1 MADVIRL
8 LPDVVANQIAAG
20 EVIQRPSSV
29 VKELMENSVDA
40 GADAIEVWVTDAG
53 KTNIQ
58 VVDNGRGMSE
68 TDARLSFE
76 RHATSKIRTAADLF
90 ALHTMGFRGEALA
103 SIVAVAQVEL
113 KTRTKED
120 DLGVWMYLEASKLVE
135 QKAVACKIGSSF
147 SIKNLFFNVPARRR
161 FLKSDATELNNIM
174 TEFER
179 VALIHP
185 EIGFTFHR
193 DESLVMDLRPSSFR
207 KRITSLF
214 GNNLDKQLLPVQVE
228 TSLIKIDGFVGN
240 PESARTK
247 GARQFFF
254 VNHRYMKH
262 QYFNRAVMAAFD
274 KLIPSD
280 KQVPYFLCLE
290 VDPGKIDVNI
300 HPTKTEIK
308 FEDDQ
313 AIWKILLAAVKE
325 SLGRFNVA
333 PSMDFTDENVLEIPV
348 FNPTTPVASPQIEYD
363 RSYTPFQDTPRTSSS
378 RNYAPDRWED
388 LYASLKKTTSTA
400 VNQVQEVVQP
410 LFDEPKSEPTTEP
423 VEKDTAVYFQYRGKY
438 IFTTVR
444 SGLMMIDQNRASL
457 RIAYDRFMKQI
468 KQHSVVVQGLLFPDI
483 LQVPVG
489 KSVVFSEHLS
499 EMATVGF
506 DIESMGGGR
515 FAVNGVP
522 AGTEK
527 QDILL
532 LVQEVYELF
541 INNAGTSLDKI
552 YHQVALTLA
561 RRNLLP
567 NGQTLNNEEMKKLVD
582 DLFLCE
588 IPNYTPDGKLVL
600 TIIGNEKIE
609 SLLH

>member
-193 DESLVMDLRPSSFR
+193 DETLVMDLRPSSFR

-214 GNNLDKQLLPVQVE
+214 GNSLDKQLLPVQVE

-423 VEKDTAVYFQYRGKY
+423 VEKDTAVYFQYRAKY

-468 KQHSVVVQGLLFPDI
+468 KQHSVVVQGLLFPEI

-541 INNAGTSLDKI
+541 INNAGTALDKI

>member
-120 DLGVWMYLEASKLVE
+120 DLGVWMYLEASKLIE

-193 DESLVMDLRPSSFR
+193 DETLVMDLRPSSFR

-388 LYASLKKTTSTA
+388 LYASLKKTTLTA

-468 KQHSVVVQGLLFPDI
+468 KQHSVVVQGLLFPEI

-541 INNAGTSLDKI
+541 INNAGTALDKI

>member
-120 DLGVWMYLEASKLVE
+120 DLGVWMYLEASKLIE

-468 KQHSVVVQGLLFPDI
+468 KQHSVVVQGLLFPEI

-541 INNAGTSLDKI
+541 INNAGTALDKI

>member
-468 KQHSVVVQGLLFPDI
+468 KQHSVVVQGLLFPEI

-541 INNAGTSLDKI
+541 INNAGTALDKI

>member
-120 DLGVWMYLEASKLVE
+120 DLGVWMYLEASKKKE

-193 DESLVMDLRPSSFR
+193 DETLVMDLRPSSFR

-214 GNNLDKQLLPVQVE
+214 GNSLDKQLLPVQVE

-423 VEKDTAVYFQYRGKY
+423 VEKDTAVYFQYRAKY

-468 KQHSVVVQGLLFPDI
+468 KQHSVVVQGLLFPEI

-541 INNAGTSLDKI
+541 INNAGTALDKI

>member
-161 FLKSDATELNNIM
+161 FLKSNATELNNIM

-193 DESLVMDLRPSSFR
+193 DETLVMDLRPSSFR

-214 GNNLDKQLLPVQVE
+214 GNSLDKQLLPVQVE

-423 VEKDTAVYFQYRGKY
+423 VEKDTAVYFQYRAKY

-468 KQHSVVVQGLLFPDI
+468 KQHSVVVQGLLFPEI

-541 INNAGTSLDKI
+541 INNAGTALDKI
-552 YHQVALTLA
+552 YHQVALSLA

>member
-214 GNNLDKQLLPVQVE
+214 GNSLDKQLLPVQVE

-410 LFDEPKSEPTTEP
+410 LFDEPKSEPKTEP

-468 KQHSVVVQGLLFPDI
+468 KQHSVVVQGLLFPEI

-541 INNAGTSLDKI
+541 INNAGTALDKI

>member
-90 ALHTMGFRGEALA
+90 ALHTMGFRGEVLA
-103 SIVAVAQVEL
+103 SIVAGGQVEL
-113 KTRTKED
+113 KTRIKDD

-193 DESLVMDLRPSSFR
+193 DETLVMDLRPSSFR

-280 KQVPYFLCLE
+280 KQVPYFLCFE
-290 VDPGKIDVNI
+290 VDPSKIDVNI

-410 LFDEPKSEPTTEP
+410 LFDEPKSDPTTEP

-468 KQHSVVVQGLLFPDI
+468 KQHSVVVQGLLFPEI

-541 INNAGTSLDKI
+541 INNAGTALDKI

>member
-214 GNNLDKQLLPVQVE
+214 GNSLDKQLLPVQVE

-468 KQHSVVVQGLLFPDI
+468 KQHSVVVQGLLFPEI

-541 INNAGTSLDKI
+541 INNAGTALDKI
-552 YHQVALTLA
+552 YHQVALSLA

>member
-193 DESLVMDLRPSSFR
+193 DETLVMDLRPSSFR

-214 GNNLDKQLLPVQVE
+214 GNSLDKQLLPVQVE

-280 KQVPYFLCLE
+280 KQVPYFLCFE
-290 VDPGKIDVNI
+290 VDPSKIDVNI

-468 KQHSVVVQGLLFPDI
+468 KQHSVVVQGLLFPEI

-541 INNAGTSLDKI
+541 INNAGTALDKI

>member
-193 DESLVMDLRPSSFR
+193 DETLVMDLRPSSFR

-228 TSLIKIDGFVGN
+228 
-240 PESARTK
+240 
-247 GARQFFF
+247 
-254 VNHRYMKH
+254 
-262 QYFNRAVMAAFD
+262 
-274 KLIPSD
+274 
-280 KQVPYFLCLE
+280 
-290 VDPGKIDVNI
+290 
-300 HPTKTEIK
+300 
-308 FEDDQ
+308 
-313 AIWKILLAAVKE
+313 
-325 SLGRFNVA
+325 
-333 PSMDFTDENVLEIPV
+333 
-348 FNPTTPVASPQIEYD
+348 
-363 RSYTPFQDTPRTSSS
+363 
-378 RNYAPDRWED
+378 NY
-388 LYASLKKTTSTA
+388 L
-400 VNQVQEVVQP
+400 
-410 LFDEPKSEPTTEP
+410 
-423 VEKDTAVYFQYRGKY
+423 
-438 IFTTVR
+438 
-444 SGLMMIDQNRASL
+444 
-457 RIAYDRFMKQI
+457 
-468 KQHSVVVQGLLFPDI
+468 
-483 LQVPVG
+483 
-489 KSVVFSEHLS
+489 
-499 EMATVGF
+499 
-506 DIESMGGGR
+506 
-515 FAVNGVP
+515 
-522 AGTEK
+522 
-527 QDILL
+527 
-532 LVQEVYELF
+532 
-541 INNAGTSLDKI
+541 
-552 YHQVALTLA
+552 
-561 RRNLLP
+561 
-567 NGQTLNNEEMKKLVD
+567 
-582 DLFLCE
+582 
-588 IPNYTPDGKLVL
+588 
-600 TIIGNEKIE
+600 
-609 SLLH
+609 

>member
-120 DLGVWMYLEASKLVE
+120 DLGVWMYLEASKLIE

-214 GNNLDKQLLPVQVE
+214 GNSLDKQLLPVQVE

-348 FNPTTPVASPQIEYD
+348 FNPTAPVASPQIEYD
-363 RSYTPFQDTPRTSSS
+363 RNYTPFQDTPRTSSS

-468 KQHSVVVQGLLFPDI
+468 KQHSVVVQGLLFPEI

-541 INNAGTSLDKI
+541 INNAGTALDKI

>member
-161 FLKSDATELNNIM
+161 FLKSNATELNNIM

-193 DESLVMDLRPSSFR
+193 DETLVMDLRPSSFR

-348 FNPTTPVASPQIEYD
+348 FDPTTPVASPQIEYD

-468 KQHSVVVQGLLFPDI
+468 KQHSVVVQGLLFPEI

-499 EMATVGF
+499 EMATVGS

-515 FAVNGVP
+515 FALNGVP
-522 AGTEK
+522 ARTEK

-541 INNAGTSLDKI
+541 INNAGTALDKI

>member
-120 DLGVWMYLEASKLVE
+120 DLGVWMYLEASKLIE

-214 GNNLDKQLLPVQVE
+214 GNSLDKQLLPVQVE

-348 FNPTTPVASPQIEYD
+348 FNPTAPVASPQIEYD
-363 RSYTPFQDTPRTSSS
+363 RNYTPFQDTPRTSSS

-388 LYASLKKTTSTA
+388 LYASLKKTTLTA

-468 KQHSVVVQGLLFPDI
+468 KQHSVVVQGLLFPEI

-489 KSVVFSEHLS
+489 KSVVFSEHLP

-541 INNAGTSLDKI
+541 INNAGTALDKI

>member
-161 FLKSDATELNNIM
+161 FLKSDATEHNNIM

-193 DESLVMDLRPSSFR
+193 DETLVMDLRPSSFR

-214 GNNLDKQLLPVQVE
+214 GNSLDKQLLPVQVE
-228 TSLIKIDGFVGN
+228 TSLIKIDGFVGH

-468 KQHSVVVQGLLFPDI
+468 KQHSVVVQGLLFPEI

-541 INNAGTSLDKI
+541 INNAGTALDKI

>member
-193 DESLVMDLRPSSFR
+193 DETLVMDLRPSSFR

-214 GNNLDKQLLPVQVE
+214 GNSLDKQLLPVQVE

-348 FNPTTPVASPQIEYD
+348 FNPTAPVASPQIEYD
-363 RSYTPFQDTPRTSSS
+363 RNYTPFQDTPRTSSS

-410 LFDEPKSEPTTEP
+410 LFDEPKSDPTTEP

-468 KQHSVVVQGLLFPDI
+468 KQHSVVVQGLLFPEI

-541 INNAGTSLDKI
+541 INNAGTALDKI
-552 YHQVALTLA
+552 YHQVALSLA

>member
-214 GNNLDKQLLPVQVE
+214 GNSLDKQLLPVQVE

-348 FNPTTPVASPQIEYD
+348 FNPTAPVASPQIEYD
-363 RSYTPFQDTPRTSSS
+363 RNYTPFQDTPRTSSS

-468 KQHSVVVQGLLFPDI
+468 KQHSVVVQGLLFPEI

-541 INNAGTSLDKI
+541 INNAGTALDKI

>member
-147 SIKNLFFNVPARRR
+147 SIKNLFFNMPARRR

-214 GNNLDKQLLPVQVE
+214 GNSLDKQLLPVQVE

-280 KQVPYFLCLE
+280 KQVPYFLCFE
-290 VDPGKIDVNI
+290 VDPSKIDVNI

-468 KQHSVVVQGLLFPDI
+468 KQHSVVVQGLLFPEI

-541 INNAGTSLDKI
+541 INNAGTALDKI

>member
-388 LYASLKKTTSTA
+388 LYASLKKTTLTA

-468 KQHSVVVQGLLFPDI
+468 KQHSVVVQGLLFPEI

-541 INNAGTSLDKI
+541 INNAGTALDKI

>member
-214 GNNLDKQLLPVQVE
+214 GNSLDKQLLPVQVE

-468 KQHSVVVQGLLFPDI
+468 KQHSVVVQGLLFPEI

-541 INNAGTSLDKI
+541 INNAGTALDKI

-561 RRNLLP
+561 RSNLLP

>member
-214 GNNLDKQLLPVQVE
+214 GNSLDKQLLPVQVE

-423 VEKDTAVYFQYRGKY
+423 VEKDTAVYFQYRAKY

-468 KQHSVVVQGLLFPDI
+468 KQHSVVVQGLLFPEI

-541 INNAGTSLDKI
+541 INNAGTALDKI
-552 YHQVALTLA
+552 YHQVALSLA

>member
-214 GNNLDKQLLPVQVE
+214 GNSLDKQLLPVQVE

-262 QYFNRAVMAAFD
+262 LYFNRAVMAAFD

-468 KQHSVVVQGLLFPDI
+468 KQHSVVVQGLLFPEI

-541 INNAGTSLDKI
+541 INNAGTALDKI
-552 YHQVALTLA
+552 YHQVALSLA

>member
-120 DLGVWMYLEASKLVE
+120 DLGVWMYLEASKLIE

-193 DESLVMDLRPSSFR
+193 DETLVMDLRPSSFR

-214 GNNLDKQLLPVQVE
+214 GNSLDKQLLPVQVE

-468 KQHSVVVQGLLFPDI
+468 KQHSVVVQGLLFPEI

-541 INNAGTSLDKI
+541 INNAGTALDKI
-552 YHQVALTLA
+552 YHQVALSLA

>member
-68 TDARLSFE
+68 KDARLSFE

-247 GARQFFF
+247 GARQ
-254 VNHRYMKH
+254 
-262 QYFNRAVMAAFD
+262 YFNRAVMAAFD

-400 VNQVQEVVQP
+400 VTQVQELVQP

-468 KQHSVVVQGLLFPDI
+468 KQHSVVVQGLLFPEI

-541 INNAGTSLDKI
+541 INNAGTALDKI

>member
-161 FLKSDATELNNIM
+161 FLKSDATELNNIT

-214 GNNLDKQLLPVQVE
+214 GNSLDKQLLPVQVE

-468 KQHSVVVQGLLFPDI
+468 KQHSVVVQGLLFPEI

-541 INNAGTSLDKI
+541 INNAGTALDKI

>member
-1 MADVIRL
+1 
-8 LPDVVANQIAAG
+8 
-20 EVIQRPSSV
+20 
-29 VKELMENSVDA
+29 
-40 GADAIEVWVTDAG
+40 
-53 KTNIQ
+53 
-58 VVDNGRGMSE
+58 
-68 TDARLSFE
+68 
-76 RHATSKIRTAADLF
+76 
-90 ALHTMGFRGEALA
+90 
-103 SIVAVAQVEL
+103 
-113 KTRTKED
+113 
-120 DLGVWMYLEASKLVE
+120 
-135 QKAVACKIGSSF
+135 
-147 SIKNLFFNVPARRR
+147 
-161 FLKSDATELNNIM
+161 
-174 TEFER
+174 
-179 VALIHP
+179 
-185 EIGFTFHR
+185 
-193 DESLVMDLRPSSFR
+193 MDLRPSSFR

-214 GNNLDKQLLPVQVE
+214 GNSLDKQLLPVQVE

-410 LFDEPKSEPTTEP
+410 LFDKPKSEPTTEP

-468 KQHSVVVQGLLFPDI
+468 KQHSVVVQGLLFPEI

-541 INNAGTSLDKI
+541 INNAGTALDKI

>member
-120 DLGVWMYLEASKLVE
+120 DLGVWMYLEASKPVE

-193 DESLVMDLRPSSFR
+193 DETLVMDLRPSSFR

-468 KQHSVVVQGLLFPDI
+468 KQHSVVVQGLLFPEI

-541 INNAGTSLDKI
+541 INNAGTALDKI

>member
-193 DESLVMDLRPSSFR
+193 DETLVMDLRPSSFR

-214 GNNLDKQLLPVQVE
+214 GNSLDKQLLPVQVE

-262 QYFNRAVMAAFD
+262 LYFNRAVMAAFD

-468 KQHSVVVQGLLFPDI
+468 KQHSVVVQGLLFPEI

-541 INNAGTSLDKI
+541 INNAGTALDKI
-552 YHQVALTLA
+552 YHQVALSLA

>member
-161 FLKSDATELNNIM
+161 FLKSNATELNNIM

-193 DESLVMDLRPSSFR
+193 DETLVMDLRPSSFR

-468 KQHSVVVQGLLFPDI
+468 KQHSVVVQGLLFPEI

-515 FAVNGVP
+515 FAINGVP

-541 INNAGTSLDKI
+541 INNAGTALDKI

>member
-193 DESLVMDLRPSSFR
+193 DETLVMDLRPSSFR

-214 GNNLDKQLLPVQVE
+214 GNSLDKQLLPVQVE

-300 HPTKTEIK
+300 HPTKTESK

-400 VNQVQEVVQP
+400 VNQVQEEDQP
-410 LFDEPKSEPTTEP
+410 LFDEPKYEPTTEP
-423 VEKDTAVYFQYRGKY
+423 VEKDTAVYFQYRAKY

-468 KQHSVVVQGLLFPDI
+468 KQHSVVVQGLLFPEI

-541 INNAGTSLDKI
+541 INNAGTALDKI

>member
-193 DESLVMDLRPSSFR
+193 DETLVMDLRPSSFR

-363 RSYTPFQDTPRTSSS
+363 RNYTPFQDTPRTSSS

-468 KQHSVVVQGLLFPDI
+468 KQHSVVVQGLLFPEI

-541 INNAGTSLDKI
+541 INNAGTALDKI

>member
-161 FLKSDATELNNIM
+161 FLKSNATELNNIM

-193 DESLVMDLRPSSFR
+193 DETLVMDLRPSSFR

-333 PSMDFTDENVLEIPV
+333 PSIDFTDENVLEIPV

-468 KQHSVVVQGLLFPDI
+468 KQHSVVVQGLLFPEI

-541 INNAGTSLDKI
+541 INNAGTALDKI

>member
-214 GNNLDKQLLPVQVE
+214 GNSLDKQLLPVQVE

-423 VEKDTAVYFQYRGKY
+423 VEKDTAVYFQYRAKY

-468 KQHSVVVQGLLFPDI
+468 KQHSVVVQGLLFPEI

-541 INNAGTSLDKI
+541 INNAGTALDKI

>member
-193 DESLVMDLRPSSFR
+193 DETLVMDLRPSSFR

-214 GNNLDKQLLPVQVE
+214 GNSLDKQLLPVQVE

-274 KLIPSD
+274 KLSPSD

-423 VEKDTAVYFQYRGKY
+423 VEKDTAVYFQYRAKY

-468 KQHSVVVQGLLFPDI
+468 KQHSVVVQGLLFPEI

-541 INNAGTSLDKI
+541 INNAGTALDKI
-552 YHQVALTLA
+552 YHQVALSLA

>member
-193 DESLVMDLRPSSFR
+193 DETLVMDLRPSSFR

-468 KQHSVVVQGLLFPDI
+468 KQHSVVVQGLLFPEI

-541 INNAGTSLDKI
+541 INNAGTALDKI

>member
-468 KQHSVVVQGLLFPDI
+468 KQHSVVVQGLLFPEI
-483 LQVPVG
+483 LQVPVS

-541 INNAGTSLDKI
+541 INNAGTALDKI

>member
-193 DESLVMDLRPSSFR
+193 DETLVMDLRPSSFR

-214 GNNLDKQLLPVQVE
+214 GNSLDKQLLPVQVE

-457 RIAYDRFMKQI
+457 RIDYDRFMKQI
-468 KQHSVVVQGLLFPDI
+468 KQHSVVVQGLLFPEI

-541 INNAGTSLDKI
+541 INNAGTALDKI
-552 YHQVALTLA
+552 YHQVALSLA

>member
-214 GNNLDKQLLPVQVE
+214 GNSLDKQLLPVQVE

-348 FNPTTPVASPQIEYD
+348 FNPTTPLASPQTEYD

-468 KQHSVVVQGLLFPDI
+468 KQHSVVVQGLLFPEI

-541 INNAGTSLDKI
+541 INNAGTALDKI

>member
-135 QKAVACKIGSSF
+135 QKAVACKVGSSF

-193 DESLVMDLRPSSFR
+193 DETLVMDLRPSSFR

-214 GNNLDKQLLPVQVE
+214 GNSLDKQLLPVQVE

-468 KQHSVVVQGLLFPDI
+468 KQHSVVVQGLLFPEI

-541 INNAGTSLDKI
+541 INNAGTALDKI
-552 YHQVALTLA
+552 YHQVALSLA

>member
-161 FLKSDATELNNIM
+161 FLKSDATEHNNIM

-193 DESLVMDLRPSSFR
+193 DETLVMDLRPSSFR

-214 GNNLDKQLLPVQVE
+214 GNSLDKQLLPVQVE

-468 KQHSVVVQGLLFPDI
+468 KQHSVVVQGLLFPEI

-541 INNAGTSLDKI
+541 INNAGTALDKI
-552 YHQVALTLA
+552 YHQVALSLA